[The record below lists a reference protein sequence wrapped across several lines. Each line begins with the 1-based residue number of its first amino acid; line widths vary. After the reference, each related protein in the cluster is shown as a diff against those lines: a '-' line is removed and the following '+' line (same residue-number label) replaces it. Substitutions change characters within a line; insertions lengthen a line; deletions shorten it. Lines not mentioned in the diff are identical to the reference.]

1 VPHSGGRSDG
11 HATVARRSLA
21 AGPAFPHPPLV
32 PPDVLPAA
40 PLAAAPDLA
49 AVPPARA
56 DALRALAEHL
66 RPGLR
71 VALSTHINADGDGCG
86 SEVGVARLLRARGL
100 RPVIVNPTPW
110 PDSFRWLLGGA
121 DGAPDVED
129 ASARGAAALRE
140 ADLLLVLDISDVQ
153 RLGSLADAVRAFA
166 GPTLVIDHHIPGAEA
181 PGRVV
186 VSDTAACATGE
197 LVYDLARVM
206 GAELTRDVAEPLYV
220 AMLTDTGG
228 FRFSNTSPRC
238 HAVAAQLLA
247 AGVEPETMYRRVYAS
262 VPVGKLRLLQEA
274 LATLDVDP
282 SIGLAWISTDAGA
295 MERHGVKGEDLDGI
309 VEHPRSI
316 AGTRLALFFRDL
328 GHGKVKVSFRST
340 GDVDVNAL
348 ARQFGGGG
356 HAKASGALVPGTLD
370 AVRGRVVAAARAH
383 LGSDAAA
390 APAGA
395 GSAA

>member
-1 VPHSGGRSDG
+1 MPFGSPAPCLALSSDP
-11 HATVARRSLA
+11 TLA
-21 AGPAFPHPPLV
+21 P
-32 PPDVLPAA
+32 
-40 PLAAAPDLA
+40 APDLA

-56 DALRALAEHL
+56 AALAALAAEL

-86 SEVGVARLLRARGL
+86 SEVGMARLLRARGL

-110 PDSFRWLLGGA
+110 PDAFRWLLGDTNGV
-121 DGAPDVED
+121 PDVEE

-153 RLGSLADAVRAFA
+153 RLGNLADAVRAFA
-166 GPTLVIDHHIPGAEA
+166 GPKLVIDHHIPGAEA
-181 PGRVV
+181 PGSVV

-197 LVYDLARVM
+197 LVYDLARVI
-206 GAELTRDVAEPLYV
+206 GAELTREIAEPLYV
-220 AMLTDTGG
+220 AILTDTGG
-228 FRFSNTSPRC
+228 FKFSNTSPRC

-247 AGVEPETMYRRVYAS
+247 AGLEPEAIYRRVYAS

-282 SIGLAWISTDAGA
+282 AIGLAWIATDAGA

-356 HAKASGALVPGTLD
+356 HAKASGALIPGSLD
-370 AVRGRVVAAARAH
+370 AVRERVIAAARAQ
-383 LGSDAAA
+383 LTTPASGPARGAE
-390 APAGA
+390 PTVGAGA
-395 GSAA
+395 GTGV